1 MGSFEASDKQAAI
14 SDNISGQQ
22 NSSEME
28 TFASC
33 LFLYTHSHTHIS
45 VCECVC
51 ESVKTLQATNWRIPQ
66 SAEIAEDFFVL
77 LFSFLR
83 PTLSALSTFSF
94 IFAMLSIK
102 QRCQNVANRF
112 ISISQLNPP
121 NEGTTHTCTFNPKTK
136 KSGSFFLRVLCYLPC
151 NRKPFGDQDTNNKI
165 EKDEKRLLKLNH
177 HQNRALSSSI
187 SVEIGSFSKTR
198 SDSKIRN
205 PLQPSAIIEI
215 LTHFDQFSDQRHF
228 HLPIRPT

>member
-1 MGSFEASDKQAAI
+1 
-14 SDNISGQQ
+14 
-22 NSSEME
+22 
-28 TFASC
+28 
-33 LFLYTHSHTHIS
+33 
-45 VCECVC
+45 
-51 ESVKTLQATNWRIPQ
+51 
-66 SAEIAEDFFVL
+66 
-77 LFSFLR
+77 
-83 PTLSALSTFSF
+83 
-94 IFAMLSIK
+94 MLSIK

-121 NEGTTHTCTFNPKTK
+121 NEGTTHRCTFNPKTK
-136 KSGSFFLRVLCYLPC
+136 KKWMFLFAGFVLPAVQSETFRRPRHQQQ
-151 NRKPFGDQDTNNKI
+151 NRRRRRI
-165 EKDEKRLLKLNH
+165 EKRLLKLNH